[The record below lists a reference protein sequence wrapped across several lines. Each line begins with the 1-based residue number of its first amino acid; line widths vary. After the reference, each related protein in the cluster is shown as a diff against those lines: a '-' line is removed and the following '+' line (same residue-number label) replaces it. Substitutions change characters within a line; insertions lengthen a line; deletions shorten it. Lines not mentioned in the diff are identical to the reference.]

1 VLGGQPGHRVE
12 DLVQTAAAVLGLVH
26 REVGVSQ
33 QGLRDVLAGAG
44 KGDADAGDP
53 DPVVGEGEWRGHHCD
68 DALGHGLGVRAVA
81 ADPRTA
87 PRTRRHRL
95 EGPLTGGLLPGL
107 DRARSP

>member
-1 VLGGQPGHRVE
+1 MVTVRSAGRLKEEVGSAVLGGQPGHRVE

-68 DALGHGLGVRAVA
+68 DALGHGPVSY
-81 ADPRTA
+81 T
-87 PRTRRHRL
+87 H
-95 EGPLTGGLLPGL
+95 LTLPTIY
-107 DRARSP
+107 SV